1 VAVAP
6 TELVGA
12 PIQTPRA
19 VCLDVLQ
26 VHLGHLVQ
34 LESEVLMEQL
44 DQQVYLPRFSPQVWP
59 EVLGPLVQTVPAV
72 AVAVAAVE
80 KAAPL

>member
-1 VAVAP
+1 MAVAP

-34 LESEVLMEQL
+34 LEPEVLMEQL
-44 DQQVYLPRFSPQVWP
+44 VQQVYLPHFSPLVLL
-59 EVLGPLVQTVPAV
+59 EVLGLLAQMVPVVVAAAV
-72 AVAVAAVE
+72 AGE